1 MPIYQAPGIN
11 GVRFRPKNCAWIAI
25 CRRTI
30 KWPVF
35 PPIKW
40 QGPDHRDC
48 PRRQTLFTQAMRLSS
63 YHKILTGFVLVM
75 AAATLLAVAAL
86 GWLYHMEQQIDVL
99 PATAVVPTVR
109 AMIRQGYGLILAV
122 GAGGTLVSCGCV
134 WWVWSTL
141 GRVLRSVGQALQV
154 SSAHVL
160 DSVNAL
166 SHDSQQLAAN
176 ATRAAATI
184 GETSRAIDQ
193 LTTITKHNASSAGV
207 VKQLAGEA
215 RTAVDASAT
224 EMQALASAMQAIETS
239 GSEVANIVHV
249 LNEISFQTNLLALNA
264 AVEAAHA
271 GEKGQGF
278 AVVAK
283 EVHALAQRSSDS
295 SREIAERVQAVGAK
309 TRQGVELAGRV
320 ATRLQH
326 VVDSNQKL
334 DTLAAEVAADSS
346 KQEQGINHL
355 RTACAE
361 MKGVTEGNAATAENA
376 AGAASDLREEAG
388 SLREAV
394 LTLREL
400 VEGGGPTGTS
410 RSPSGRT
417 DPRPAEPSKPD
428 HQPSLY
434 PTSARAM

>member
-1 MPIYQAPGIN
+1 
-11 GVRFRPKNCAWIAI
+11 
-25 CRRTI
+25 
-30 KWPVF
+30 
-35 PPIKW
+35 
-40 QGPDHRDC
+40 
-48 PRRQTLFTQAMRLSS
+48 MRLSS

-86 GWLYHMEQQIDVL
+86 GWLLHMEQQLDVV
-99 PATAVVPTVR
+99 PATAVVPAIR
-109 AMIRQGYGLILAV
+109 MMIRQGYGLILAV
-122 GAGGTLVSCGCV
+122 GAGGTLISCGCV

-166 SHDSQQLAAN
+166 SHDSQQLADN
-176 ATRAAATI
+176 AIRAAATI
-184 GETSRAIDQ
+184 GETSQAIDQ
-193 LTTITKHNASSAGV
+193 LATITKHNASSAGV

-224 EMQALASAMQAIETS
+224 EMQALASAMQAIEAS
-239 GSEVANIVHV
+239 GGEVANIVHV

-295 SREIAERVQAVGAK
+295 SREIAERVQAVGSK

-326 VVDSNQKL
+326 VVHCNQKL

-346 KQEQGINHL
+346 EQEQGINHL

-394 LTLREL
+394 LILRNL
-400 VEGGGPTGTS
+400 VEGEGTAEPIRRQPS
-410 RSPSGRT
+410 RAELP
-417 DPRPAEPSKPD
+417 PAESYSTEPCQSLCPS
-428 HQPSLY
+428 S
-434 PTSARAM
+434 SRV